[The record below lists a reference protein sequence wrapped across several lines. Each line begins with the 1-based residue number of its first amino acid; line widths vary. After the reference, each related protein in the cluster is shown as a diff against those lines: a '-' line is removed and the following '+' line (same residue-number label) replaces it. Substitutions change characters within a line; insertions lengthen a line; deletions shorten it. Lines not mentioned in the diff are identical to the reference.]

1 MPYLS
6 LEYGFW
12 MVNTMKKVTI
22 RDIAAAAGV
31 SCATVSRSLADSSSI
46 STATKE
52 KVRRV
57 SQEMGY
63 SPNYVSLM
71 PNCPSTGLVGMI
83 VPNISRPDV
92 AALIAQVESHL
103 DELGLSLVLCSSRG
117 DIQREKKCFQKLA
130 RLQADGVI
138 LLPAEAEPEVYLARQ
153 LELLPTVIL
162 WRNLQYATQ
171 SYVAPDWRRAAALCA
186 EALERREIRKLL
198 LLGEEG
204 IVSDAQ
210 MTGAFQAAC
219 ARKGID
225 LEICQAAEN
234 SPEAGKR
241 QTAMCQAGTDP
252 VAVMGFSRELAMGAK
267 AALEDSR
274 KDSCVIC
281 LGEGGSGMNALV
293 FSPKEMADQ
302 ACRIL
307 MDLIGSDIDGFSHR
321 LIRPVLKM
329 EEI

>member
-1 MPYLS
+1 
-6 LEYGFW
+6 
-12 MVNTMKKVTI
+12 MKKVTI

-83 VPNISRPDV
+83 VSNISRPDV

-103 DELGLSLVLCSSRG
+103 EELGFSLVLCSSRG

-171 SYVAPDWRRAAALCA
+171 SYVAPDWRAAAALCA
-186 EALERREIRKLL
+186 DALERKGIHKLL
-198 LLGEEG
+198 LLGGKEA
-204 IVSDAQ
+204 VSDGQ
-210 MTGAFQAAC
+210 MTGAFRTIL
-219 ARKGID
+219 ARKGIG

-234 SPEAGKR
+234 FPEEGKR
-241 QTAMCQAGTDP
+241 LVDGCQSGTEP
-252 VAVMGFSRELAMGAK
+252 VAVIGFSRELAMGAK
-267 AALEDSR
+267 TALEDSR

-281 LGEGGSGMNALV
+281 LGEGGFGMNALV
-293 FSPKEMADQ
+293 FSPREMADQ

-321 LIRPVLKM
+321 LIQPVLKL

>member
-1 MPYLS
+1 
-6 LEYGFW
+6 
-12 MVNTMKKVTI
+12 MKKVTI

-171 SYVAPDWRRAAALCA
+171 SYVAPDWRAAAALCA
-186 EALERREIRKLL
+186 DTLERKGIHKLL
-198 LLGEEG
+198 LLGGKEA
-204 IVSDAQ
+204 VSDGQ
-210 MTGAFQAAC
+210 MSGAFRTIL
-219 ARKGID
+219 ARKGIG

-234 SPEAGKR
+234 FPEEGKR
-241 QTAMCQAGTDP
+241 LVDACQSETEP
-252 VAVMGFSRELAMGAK
+252 VAVIGFSRELAMGAK
-267 AALEDSR
+267 AALKDSR
-274 KDSCVIC
+274 KGSCVIC
-281 LGEGGSGMNALV
+281 LGGGEPGMNALV

-321 LIRPVLKM
+321 LVQPVLKL